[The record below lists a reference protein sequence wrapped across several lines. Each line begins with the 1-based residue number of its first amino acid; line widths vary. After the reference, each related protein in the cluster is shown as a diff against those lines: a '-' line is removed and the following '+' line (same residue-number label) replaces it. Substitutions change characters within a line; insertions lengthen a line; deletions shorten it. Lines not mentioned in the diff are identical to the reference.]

1 MTQCGETANDSELD
15 DRMLQDRLGKI
26 GRTLMIL
33 SGKGGVGKSTV
44 AVNLALSLAA
54 QGQRVGLLDVDIH
67 GPSIPKMLGLNGQK
81 VGIKDNEII
90 PIEAYG
96 KLQVV
101 SMGLLLEHDDQPIV
115 WRGPMK
121 YNVIKEFLQRVVWGT
136 LDYLVIDAPPGTGDE
151 PLSVGQL
158 IKERASAVI
167 VTTPQQVATID
178 VAKCITFCNQLK
190 VPIAGI
196 IENMSGFICPHCG
209 QEVDIFS
216 KGGGKELADRME
228 VPFLG
233 SVPLDPEI
241 VKSGDNGQPYVLS
254 YIDTETAK
262 RFDAIVEKIV
272 AIRRSGL

>member
-1 MTQCGETANDSELD
+1 MAQCGNTRKDSETD
-15 DRMLQDRLGKI
+15 DLLLRERLSAI

-44 AVNLALSLAA
+44 AVNLALSLAVR
-54 QGQRVGLLDVDIH
+54 GQRVGLLDVDIH

-90 PIEAYG
+90 PIQAFG
-96 KLQVV
+96 KFQVV
-101 SMGLLLEHDDQPIV
+101 SMGLLLENDDQPVV
-115 WRGPMK
+115 WKGPLK
-121 YNVIKEFLQRVVWGT
+121 YNVIKEFLQHVMWGN

-158 IKERASAVI
+158 IRERVSAVV

-178 VAKCITFCNQLK
+178 VAKCITFCNQLQIP
-190 VPIAGI
+190 VEGI

-209 QEVDIFS
+209 QEIDIFS
-216 KGGGKELADRME
+216 RGGGKELADRMK

-241 VKSGDNGQPYVLS
+241 VKSGDSGQPYILS
-254 YIDTETAK
+254 YINTETAK
-262 RFDAIVEKIV
+262 HFDAIVDKIV
-272 AIRRSGL
+272 GA